1 LLEPVTAASLSPD
14 GTRVLTSSLD
24 GTVRMYR
31 CEICSGLDGLLEL
44 AKRRLAGFAR

>member
-1 LLEPVTAASLSPD
+1 LLEPVTAASFSPD